1 MLLNLRLIRHYQQR
15 HSRLH
20 HQFPAIILM
29 DTRWQPR
36 WQPTGISQ
44 FNKLWKQ
51 VRLPVVPDSGFLDG
65 GTTLLQWKHRPFNLV
80 QFMFLKCNKEMA
92 SHLILLWYFTR
103 AKVREFLLFQSWN
116 LEKVMEKR
124 DMFWAGTLVN
134 WVQAKPLECVQP
146 YFNPLHKRFVYNGND
161 FVGPIPK
168 CKSEILK
175 LDRKEI
181 RGHGN
186 VVRYSTE

>member
-29 DTRWQPR
+29 DTRWQPH

-65 GTTLLQWKHRPFNLV
+65 GTTLLLKIPQRSRLPVVPDSGFLDGGTALLLKILQIAVICRLEIIYFSLMCLQVILALFCSVIV
-80 QFMFLKCNKEMA
+80 QNI
-92 SHLILLWYFTR
+92 S
-103 AKVREFLLFQSWN
+103 
-116 LEKVMEKR
+116 
-124 DMFWAGTLVN
+124 
-134 WVQAKPLECVQP
+134 
-146 YFNPLHKRFVYNGND
+146 
-161 FVGPIPK
+161 
-168 CKSEILK
+168 
-175 LDRKEI
+175 
-181 RGHGN
+181 
-186 VVRYSTE
+186 

>member
-65 GTTLLQWKHRPFNLV
+65 GTTLLLKIPQRSRLPVVPDSGFLDGGTALLLKILQIAVICRLEIIYFSLMCLQVILALFCSVIV
-80 QFMFLKCNKEMA
+80 QNF
-92 SHLILLWYFTR
+92 S
-103 AKVREFLLFQSWN
+103 
-116 LEKVMEKR
+116 
-124 DMFWAGTLVN
+124 
-134 WVQAKPLECVQP
+134 
-146 YFNPLHKRFVYNGND
+146 
-161 FVGPIPK
+161 
-168 CKSEILK
+168 
-175 LDRKEI
+175 
-181 RGHGN
+181 
-186 VVRYSTE
+186 